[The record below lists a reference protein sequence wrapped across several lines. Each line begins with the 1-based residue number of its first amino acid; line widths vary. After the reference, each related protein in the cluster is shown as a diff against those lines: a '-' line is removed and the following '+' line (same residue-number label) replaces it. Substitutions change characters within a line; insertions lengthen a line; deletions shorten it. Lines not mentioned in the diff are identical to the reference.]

1 MTDEAMT
8 TANHVTVEI
17 GGGPTIRA
25 PWTEGMNAQQA
36 LERAYSV
43 QNPGAFT
50 YALQY
55 YGDQVGYLVIMI
67 NETYD
72 SFISSG
78 GELASPFFYWEFL
91 VNGKHAAKGIDNTIL
106 EADDIIRFSLE
117 MYVPETHGES
127 SLRVKHES
135 QIRAAAK
142 Q

>member
-1 MTDEAMT
+1 MTK
-8 TANHVTVEI
+8 ANSITVEI
-17 GGGPTIRA
+17 GGGPTIRV
-25 PWTEGMNAQQA
+25 PWSKGMNAQQA
-36 LERAYSV
+36 LERAYND

-55 YGDQVGYLVIMI
+55 YGAKVGYFVIMI

-106 EADDIIRFSLE
+106 KANDIIRFSLE
-117 MYVPETHGES
+117 MYVPEKHGES